1 MVKKGKG
8 KLFQCFVDFK
18 KAYDTVD
25 RSILLERLQK
35 LGINGILL
43 KNIHSMYTRTFY
55 SIKLKGGHTDP
66 IASNLGLKQGC
77 PLSPMLFNLYIDDIQ
92 DCFDQTCEP
101 IQIHNKLFNY
111 FLYADDL
118 VIISKSKIG
127 LQNGIDKVYDFSQ
140 SKHLTISDEKSKTMV
155 FNSAGRLIKEIFTLK
170 DKSLEPVQSFCYLGF
185 DVKCSGIVTH
195 AMNVL
200 NDKGNKALRPLL
212 GVIYR
217 FNIPFKSAVK
227 LFNTFISP
235 ILLYNTENWNI
246 ISDTFLKRLNTDNL
260 FSWIIKSKVDT
271 THRKMLKNVLGVTK
285 SCPDLAVYGE
295 TGEFPLS
302 LKGLRLTL
310 NFWNRVNSLPETS
323 LAKKA
328 LLENITI
335 RSNWIQTI
343 EKLIG
348 ILNIADKIE
357 NPHKFNNSAKKSL
370 RISIHKILEK
380 FFE

>member
-1 MVKKGKG
+1 M
-8 KLFQCFVDFK
+8 F
-18 KAYDTVD
+18 
-25 RSILLERLQK
+25 
-35 LGINGILL
+35 
-43 KNIHSMYTRTFY
+43 
-55 SIKLKGGHTDP
+55 
-66 IASNLGLKQGC
+66 
-77 PLSPMLFNLYIDDIQ
+77 
-92 DCFDQTCEP
+92 
-101 IQIHNKLFNY
+101 
-111 FLYADDL
+111 
-118 VIISKSKIG
+118 
-127 LQNGIDKVYDFSQ
+127 
-140 SKHLTISDEKSKTMV
+140 
-155 FNSAGRLIKEIFTLK
+155 
-170 DKSLEPVQSFCYLGF
+170 LGF

-246 ISDTFLKRLNTDNL
+246 ISDTFLKRLNKDNL
-260 FSWIIKSKVDT
+260 FSWTIKSKVDT